1 MAAARCCRVGWARGA
16 DVCPSGGG
24 CVVSRAPAGPFLEP
38 VKWKEWGLLDYPKII
53 KNPMDLSTVKVG
65 ASCRAR
71 VPVAGGRA
79 CPRAAAVHLLRT
91 RPPRVVLQTKLEGGG
106 YSHPKEFRHDV
117 NLVWNNC
124 MTYNADGSEYYTIA
138 SNLKKVFEEKYA
150 KAVKDDGEATGQ
162 ERRAMAAVA
171 VAVVVVVEH
180 GGKSQR
186 SHIAG
191 TCLPHPACC
200 FLLALVLALQTT
212 ARAAAARAVPP
223 P

>member
-1 MAAARCCRVGWARGA
+1 M
-16 DVCPSGGG
+16 
-24 CVVSRAPAGPFLEP
+24 L
-38 VKWKEWGLLDYPKII
+38 
-53 KNPMDLSTVKVG
+53 
-65 ASCRAR
+65 
-71 VPVAGGRA
+71 AGGLA
-79 CPRAAAVHLLRT
+79 PRAVHLLRT

-162 ERRAMAAVA
+162 ERRATAAVA
-171 VAVVVVVEH
+171 VVLVVEH
-180 GGKSQR
+180 GGR
-186 SHIAG
+186 SERSPVAG